1 MPKLRVT
8 ADFIAA
14 AIAGYEFQKDQI
26 ESKIAELQAILSGGR
41 RIVAGGK
48 LETPKRKRSLSA
60 AARKRIADAQK
71 KRWAAYRKRSK
82 QALEPVKK
90 KPTAKKVA
98 VKKAAV
104 KKAAVKKVAVKNP
117 PARATKKG
125 AASRVG
131 KRTTK
136 PPAKKAVKKAVTQA
150 VSQEVEQKTTVA
162 EPPPPETTV

>member
-1 MPKLRVT
+1 MPKPRVT

-26 ESKIAELQAILSGGR
+26 ESKIAELQAILLGGR
-41 RIVAGGK
+41 RIIAGGK
-48 LETPKRKRSLSA
+48 LETPKRKRILSA
-60 AARKRIADAQK
+60 AARKRIAYAQK

-82 QALEPVKK
+82 PAPGPVKK
-90 KPTAKKVA
+90 KPTTKKVAVKKVA
-98 VKKAAV
+98 VKKA
-104 KKAAVKKVAVKNP
+104 AVKNP

-125 AASRVG
+125 AASQAE
-131 KRTTK
+131 KRRTK
-136 PPAKKAVKKAVTQA
+136 FPAKKAVKKAVTQA

>member
-48 LETPKRKRSLSA
+48 LETPKRKRRLSA

-90 KPTAKKVA
+90 KPT
-98 VKKAAV
+98 
-104 KKAAVKKVAVKNP
+104 
-117 PARATKKG
+117 TKKSRSQKG
-125 AASRVG
+125 GGQKGCGQKSSCQGNKEGCCKPGGEEDDEASRQESCEKG
-131 KRTTK
+131 GDASCLARSRAKDDGRRTT
-136 PPAKKAVKKAVTQA
+136 AA
-150 VSQEVEQKTTVA
+150 
-162 EPPPPETTV
+162 